1 MKSVI
6 LRTAT
11 RFLSVLLA
19 VVAVFVLLRGHNA
32 PGGGFIGG
40 LLMAAAL
47 VLHALAY
54 SVAGARRL
62 LRVDPRTMLG
72 VGVAMLVGSGL
83 VGLATGGGFLEG
95 FWTGIPLPLAGK
107 ISTILVFDLG
117 VFLVVVGAAVAIL
130 FEVQEDAA

>member
-6 LRTAT
+6 LRTAG

-19 VVAVFVLLRGHNA
+19 VVSVFVLLRGHNA

-40 LLMAAAL
+40 LLMASAL

-62 LRVDPRTMLG
+62 MRLRPRALIA
-72 VGVAMLVGSGL
+72 VGVASMLVA
-83 VGLATGGGFLEG
+83 GLAGLAGGGAFLEG
-95 FWTGIPLPLAGK
+95 GWTSVPLPLAGK
-107 ISTILVFDLG
+107 LSTILLFDVG
-117 VFLVVVGAAVAIL
+117 VFLVVFGAAVAIV
-130 FEVQEDAA
+130 FEVQEDPR